1 MNRYSSPV
9 AFRTALDTRL
19 KQDADS
25 RGIDVQWLRRRVA
38 FERIL
43 ARLVVSM
50 PGRWVLKG
58 GMALEIR
65 LGERAR
71 ATKDLDLAL
80 RGAELDA
87 ESARDELVTGL
98 RADVD
103 GDGFIFRLDDAVPLA
118 TDDAGRPGWR
128 FPIDILLAAKLFARV
143 RVDVVAR
150 AVEMAPTE
158 HLRLPGLD
166 FARIPEHEVEVIDR
180 AQHFAEKL
188 HAFTRTYAGGRPS
201 SRVKDLPDLN
211 LLIEDGLRPSAELL
225 DTCERLFRERA
236 THPVPESLPDPP
248 ADWDRVYS
256 RLAAELD
263 TGAKTMAEAMEIL
276 RAFWA
281 ETMAMDSRRADA

>member
-128 FPIDILLAAKLFARV
+128 FPIDILLAAKLFA
-143 RVDVVAR
+143 
-150 AVEMAPTE
+150 
-158 HLRLPGLD
+158 
-166 FARIPEHEVEVIDR
+166 
-180 AQHFAEKL
+180 
-188 HAFTRTYAGGRPS
+188 
-201 SRVKDLPDLN
+201 
-211 LLIEDGLRPSAELL
+211 
-225 DTCERLFRERA
+225 
-236 THPVPESLPDPP
+236 
-248 ADWDRVYS
+248 
-256 RLAAELD
+256 
-263 TGAKTMAEAMEIL
+263 
-276 RAFWA
+276 
-281 ETMAMDSRRADA
+281 